1 MMSGK
6 NVQICKEACLF
17 EEGKE
22 TFLMLESAC
31 SWLLKGFNEIMHVEG
46 LADCKTLQ
54 TGREATLF
62 LKHRALICAHHAL
75 LAKQGWHP
83 CWVTMVLNAIT
94 DRKAFC
100 KQCDVL
106 VMGVHRKKPDSST
119 VLQPCGILLPPCPA
133 PLHSLILPSLAF
145 SLLHQGAF
153 YLILYARFFL
163 LLISFSSSFT
173 LLPPDISLPLYIT
186 QVSTKI
192 SPPQMIFLDHFC
204 QRCWA
209 VPQSHHAVPLSSP
222 P

>member
-1 MMSGK
+1 MYK
-6 NVQICKEACLF
+6 FAKKHACLRR
-17 EEGKE
+17 EKRHSWCWKVHVHDCWKD
-22 TFLMLESAC
+22 LMKSCMWKAWQTARHFKQAEKQHC
-31 SWLLKGFNEIMHVEG
+31 SLSTGHSFVLIMHSW
-46 LADCKTLQ
+46 Q
-54 TGREATLF
+54 N
-62 LKHRALICAHHAL
+62 
-75 LAKQGWHP
+75 GWHP

-145 SLLHQGAF
+145 SLLHQGTF

-209 VPQSHHAVPLSSP
+209 VPQSHHAVPLSLP